1 MSNDSTERPFDIGDR
16 VRIDI
21 PDETDPDF
29 QFHGKNGEVIS
40 VNLDEVKPL
49 TGNSLDDGFYSIELG
64 FVGNVDIRC
73 KNLLV
78 PC

>member
-29 QFHGKNGEVIS
+29 QFHGKNGEIIS
-40 VNLDEVKPL
+40 IIRDDASDI
-49 TGNSLDDGFYSIELG
+49 TGDPQDDGLYRVELDG
-64 FVGNVDIRC
+64 GGTVDVRARDVRPPI
-73 KNLLV
+73 
-78 PC
+78 